1 MVAAT
6 KFVKEPLQ
14 LTGCL
19 DGYDFFEVTPSIG
32 RQYTNL
38 SLRDLLNSP
47 DSDELLREFA
57 IIVSIRGVVFLR
69 DQEMSLEEQKTLTQ
83 KLGVLTGKPKESG
96 LYVHPSVR
104 AKIDHVVHAEAQAD
118 DQVYLVSNRLTLSR
132 KAFFPEDSD
141 DPTWLKR
148 NRDLGKEWHSEYVAL
163 TSLLI
168 QARCGKQCH
177 QIILS
182 SECSGTHLLA
192 ATHSGQAASRCTI
205 ACHQKC
211 NSIYKA

>member
-14 LTGCL
+14 PTGCL
-19 DGYDFFEVTPSIG
+19 DGYDFFEVTPCIG

-69 DQEMSLEEQKTLTQ
+69 DQEMTLQEQKTLTN

-96 LYVHPSVR
+96 LAVHPSVR
-104 AKIDHVVHAEAQAD
+104 AEADHVVHAEAQAD
-118 DQVYLVSNRLTLSR
+118 DEVYLVSNRLNLTR
-132 KAFFPEDSD
+132 KAFFPEDSED
-141 DPTWLKR
+141 VMWQKR

-163 TSLLI
+163 ISGLT

-177 QIILS
+177 QIIPS
-182 SECSGTHLLA
+182 FECLGTPHRV
-192 ATHSGQAASRCTI
+192 ATHSGPAASRYTI
-205 ACHQKC
+205 ACHVKC
-211 NSIYKA
+211 KSIYRA